1 MLTKGVPT
9 MSETLKIRVTQDHI
23 NYAEVN
29 RHSTDDE
36 YCGRCVVAVA
46 VREALHPDA
55 TVGTRCVFVRDN
67 DTVAS
72 SFALDAAGQK
82 LIREFDAYR
91 PISPCTITLTLKK
104 QKGNHNE

>member
-1 MLTKGVPT
+1 

-23 NYAEVN
+23 NYAEAN

-55 TVGTRCVFVRDN
+55 TVGTLCVFVRDN
-67 DTVAS
+67 DTLPS
-72 SFALDAAGQK
+72 IFFALDGAAQR

-91 PISPCTITLTLKK
+91 PISPCTITLTS
-104 QKGNHNE
+104 KGNHNE